1 MQERIQKITHSKFNP
16 FIMKDNFSTQAAEYA
31 IYRPTYPQELYDY
44 LFSLV
49 KKNDAAWD
57 CATGNGQVARVLAQH
72 FEAVYA
78 TDISEKQL
86 SQALKLP
93 NIVYQVESSDKA
105 NVPDHSFDLITVA
118 QAIHWFNF
126 DAFYGEVKRTLKP
139 DGVLA
144 VIGYG
149 LMFID
154 KKVDQAIFKL
164 YEDIL
169 GKYWDSERMYIEEG
183 YKTIPFPFE
192 EIATPHFQIKTT
204 WNFNQMIG
212 YLNTWS
218 SLQHYKKANDRNPL
232 EYMFT
237 ELKEAWGNDAIKD
250 VHFPILLRIG
260 K

>member
-1 MQERIQKITHSKFNP
+1 
-16 FIMKDNFSTQAAEYA
+16 MKDNFSTQAAEYA

-44 LFSLV
+44 LLNLV
-49 KKNDAAWD
+49 ESKDAAWD

-72 FEAVYA
+72 FKGVYA

-86 SQALKLP
+86 NNALKMP
-93 NIVYQVESSDKA
+93 NIVYHTESSEKV
-105 NVPDHSFDLITVA
+105 NMPDYSFDLITVA

-126 DAFYGEVKRTLKP
+126 EAFYREVKRTLKTN
-139 DGVLA
+139 GLLA

-149 LMFID
+149 LMYID
-154 KKVDQAIFKL
+154 KKVDKAIYKL

-169 GKYWDSERMYIEEG
+169 GKYWDSERRYIEEG
-183 YKTIPFPFE
+183 YKTIPFPFN
-192 EIATPHFQIKTT
+192 EIITPHFQIKTFWT
-204 WNFNQMIG
+204 FNQMIG

-232 EYMFT
+232 EYMFI
-237 ELKEAWGNDAIKD
+237 ELKEAWGDDAIKE
-250 VHFPILLRIG
+250 VHFPILLRVG

>member
-1 MQERIQKITHSKFNP
+1 
-16 FIMKDNFSTQAAEYA
+16 MKDNFSTQSAEYA

-44 LFSLV
+44 LLNLIDN
-49 KKNDAAWD
+49 KDAAWD

-72 FEAVYA
+72 FKSVYA

-86 SQALKLP
+86 NQALKMP
-93 NIVYQVESSDKA
+93 NILYEVAPAEKI
-105 NVPDHSFDLITVA
+105 NVPDKSFDLITVA

-126 DAFYGEVKRTLKP
+126 DDFYSEVKRTLKP

-154 KKVDQAIFKL
+154 KKVDEAVHKL

-169 GKYWDSERMYIEEG
+169 VKYWDSERRYIEEG
-183 YKTIPFPFE
+183 YKTIPFPFD
-192 EIATPHFQIKTT
+192 EIVAPHFQIKTT

-237 ELKEAWGNDAIKD
+237 ELKEAWGSDAEKD
-250 VHFPILLRIG
+250 VHFPILLRVG

>member
-1 MQERIQKITHSKFNP
+1 
-16 FIMKDNFSTQAAEYA
+16 MKDNFSTQAAEYA

-49 KKNDAAWD
+49 KYKDNAWD
-57 CATGNGQVARVLAQH
+57 CATGNGQVARILAKH
-72 FEAVYA
+72 FQSVYA

-93 NIVYQVESSDKA
+93 NIIYQVESSDKA
-105 NVPDHSFDLITVA
+105 NVPNDSFDLITVA

-126 DAFYGEVKRTLKP
+126 DAFYAEVKRTLKT
-139 DGVLA
+139 DGLLA

-169 GKYWDSERMYIEEG
+169 GKYWDNERRYIEEG

-192 EIATPHFQIKTT
+192 EIVAPHFQIKTS

-237 ELKEAWGNDAIKD
+237 ELKEAWGDDAVKD

-260 K
+260 R

>member
-1 MQERIQKITHSKFNP
+1 
-16 FIMKDNFSTQAAEYA
+16 MKDNFSAQSAEYA
-31 IYRPTYPQELYDY
+31 IYRPTYPQELYDF
-44 LFSLV
+44 LFELV
-49 KKNDAAWD
+49 DKKDVAWD

-72 FEAVYA
+72 FQQVYA

-93 NIVYQVESSDKA
+93 NILYKVESSELAD
-105 NVPDHSFDLITVA
+105 VPDQSFDLITVA

-126 DAFYGEVKRTLKP
+126 EAFYSEVKRTLKP
-139 DGVLA
+139 DGVIA

-149 LMFID
+149 LMLID
-154 KKVDQAIFKL
+154 KKVDQVIHKL

-169 GKYWDSERMYIEEG
+169 GKYWDSERRYIEEG

-204 WNFNQMIG
+204 WNFNQLIG

-218 SLQHYKKANDRNPL
+218 ALQHYKKANERNPL
-232 EYMFT
+232 EYLIT
-237 ELKEAWGNDAIKD
+237 ELKEAWGDDAEKE
-250 VHFPILLRIG
+250 VRFPILLRVG
-260 K
+260 R